1 MNKHTMYG
9 FKKDDSSH
17 KRVFPGFRIS
27 KTNKLFCFFFNQEEE
42 NIGLLFIL
50 PSKDILINLISIT
63 IHKIIGPLTSAKQ
76 EGYGHRIKDSLSRER
91 IIGTLNGVLV
101 VHYKVPLWLVQAQ
114 NSKLQSLDHSWNHWK
129 G

>member
-1 MNKHTMYG
+1 MTVLTKEYSQA
-9 FKKDDSSH
+9 F
-17 KRVFPGFRIS
+17 VFQRPI
-27 KTNKLFCFFFNQEEE
+27 NCFVLFFNQEEE

-101 VHYKVPLWLVQAQ
+101 VHYKVPL
-114 NSKLQSLDHSWNHWK
+114 
-129 G
+129 